1 MQRFPEKLRA
11 LRSRHGMSQ
20 NRLAQAIG
28 VTHTHIQRLEQGI
41 NKPGA
46 EVVLKLAAY
55 FGLTPNDL
63 LLDEVELE

>member
-1 MQRFPEKLRA
+1 
-11 LRSRHGMSQ
+11 MSQ